1 MGIPANTIG
10 TVKGDLCHTRE
21 EWAELKS
28 LTPGLK
34 IVMSLMLQYVDLR

>member
-1 MGIPANTIG
+1 MDKIANTIG

-21 EWAELKS
+21 EWAELAS

-34 IVMSLMLQYVDLR
+34 IALSIMLQYTDLK